1 MPAQT
6 DKSDAK
12 TVAETTAQALWYV
25 AQGRAELRAAPLLA
39 LADSHARLTMLWS
52 GLSRGT
58 ERLVF
63 SGQVPVSEFERMKA
77 PLQQGDFLFPVKYG
91 YCAVARVE
99 NGPAEL
105 VGRNVF
111 CLHPHQDRFDAPLTM
126 LTPLPD
132 GLPPR
137 RAILA
142 ANMETAL
149 NALWDAGAGPAD
161 DIVIIGAGVVG
172 LLTAAIAAR
181 LPGARVTVVDVS
193 LSRRAI
199 VETLGARFAL
209 PEAAPENADIVIH
222 ASASPAGLATAMGC
236 AGVEATIVEMSW
248 YGDALVEVPLG
259 GAFHSR
265 RLKLISSQVGQIS
278 PGRRPRW
285 SYQRRLN
292 AAFNLLQDARLD
304 ALITHE
310 VAFHELPAAL
320 PALLASDATGLM
332 AAIRYS

>member
-6 DKSDAK
+6 DKTEVESP
-12 TVAETTAQALWYV
+12 AQALWYV
-25 AQGRAELRAAPLLA
+25 APGRAELRAAPLHA
-39 LADSHARLTMLWS
+39 LSEGHARLRMLWS

-63 SGQVPVSEFERMKA
+63 SGQVPVSEFARMKA
-77 PLQQGDFLFPVKYG
+77 PLQQGDFPFPVKYG

-99 NGPAEL
+99 TGPNDL
-105 VGRNVF
+105 IGRNVF
-111 CLHPHQDRFDAPLTM
+111 CLHPHQDRFDAPVTM

-132 GLPPR
+132 SLPPR

-161 DIVIIGAGVVG
+161 EIVIVGAGVVG
-172 LLTAAIAAR
+172 LLTASIAAR
-181 LPGARVTVVDVS
+181 LPGGRVTVVDVNQ
-193 LSRRAI
+193 SRRSI
-199 VETLGARFAL
+199 VEALGASFAL
-209 PEAAPENADIVIH
+209 PQAAPQNADIVIH
-222 ASASPAGLATAMGC
+222 ASASAAGLTTAIGC
-236 AGVEATIVEMSW
+236 AGLEATVVELSW
-248 YGDALVEVPLG
+248 YGDRMIEAPLG

-265 RLKLISSQVGQIS
+265 RLKLVSSQVGLIS

-292 AAFNLLQDARLD
+292 AAFNLLQDTRLD

-310 VAFHELPAAL
+310 VDFAELPAAL
-320 PALLASDATGLM
+320 PALLASDADGLT
-332 AAIRYS
+332 AAVRYS